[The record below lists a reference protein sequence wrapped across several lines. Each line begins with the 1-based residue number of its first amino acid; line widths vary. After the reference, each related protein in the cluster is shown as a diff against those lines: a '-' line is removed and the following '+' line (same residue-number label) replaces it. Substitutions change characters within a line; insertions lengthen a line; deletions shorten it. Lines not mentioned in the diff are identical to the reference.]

1 MPPEAGTEMKLLLLT
16 VGLGVLCFLQI
27 TAEVPTQP
35 DFDLQKFA
43 GNWFPI
49 SAVSDYGQVKDYTTY
64 EIRFEPGENKKLLG
78 HIEFPIKD
86 KKCRRKKFRLPQG
99 AQPGQYM
106 TPEKKLLQ
114 IVETDYSTY
123 VVFYRDNEEYR
134 VLELYARTPE
144 PTEAASEKFKSH
156 VASLGFPVENIART
170 NLAAPCSEPKIT

>member
-27 TAEVPTQP
+27 MAEVPTQP

-99 AQPGQYM
+99 AKPGQYM

-134 VLELYARTPE
+134 VLELYGAMSSVQELSMVLIWQPE
-144 PTEAASEKFKSH
+144 GK
-156 VASLGFPVENIART
+156 LGSP
-170 NLAAPCSEPKIT
+170 